1 MAKVFKVRQMSLR
14 LLALTLLSI
23 ALFAW
28 FGIKQ
33 DEYTV
38 FIAVIVP
45 VALWTDQLMSKIL
58 VQENGDVW
66 VKRGFTGMVRL
77 YGISKLVYRKKARA
91 GQQIKLYHTKGVTVV
106 DPADKKAF
114 VAYMKE
120 HAPLMEYEEK

>member
-14 LLALTLLSI
+14 LLALTLLFI

-66 VKRGFTGMVRL
+66 VNPRFTHT
-77 YGISKLVYRKKARA
+77 SPFSCTRKMAMC
-91 GQQIKLYHTKGVTVV
+91 G
-106 DPADKKAF
+106 
-114 VAYMKE
+114 
-120 HAPLMEYEEK
+120 